1 MNWAQ
6 NRIAAFD
13 TETDGP
19 EPGDARI
26 ITATILELGGDRPRK
41 DFKRLLRTERP
52 IPDGAFRVHGISTEH
67 ANAEG
72 EHRDEAIDDIAVK
85 LAELLTAG
93 IPVVAFN
100 AAYDFTVLDRECR
113 RIQAPT
119 LSERM
124 AMNGAFLGP
133 IIDPHVIDKRVDKF
147 RKGSRTL
154 GATCT
159 FYKIDLGKAHDATA
173 DALGAA
179 RLAYKLAARYPR
191 IGDADLGELHEQ
203 QVAWRAEQ
211 QAGLEEN
218 HRQKGKTGGDYDG
231 SWPLR
236 PLGAVTS

>member
-1 MNWAQ
+1 MTWAK
-6 NRIAAFD
+6 NRLAAFD

-26 ITATILELGGDRPRK
+26 ITATVLELGGGQARR
-41 DFKRLLRTERP
+41 DFKRLLRAERP
-52 IPDGAFRVHGISTEH
+52 IPEGATRVHGITTEH

-72 EHRDEAIDDIAVK
+72 EHRTEAIDDIATK

-133 IIDPHVIDKRVDKF
+133 IIDPHVIDKAVDKF
-147 RKGSRTL
+147 RTGSRTL
-154 GATCT
+154 GNSCE
-159 FYKIDLGKAHDATA
+159 FYEINLGAAHDATA

-179 RLAYKLAARYPR
+179 RLAYKLAVRYPQ
-191 IGDADLGELHEQ
+191 IGDADLADLHTW
-203 QVAWRAEQ
+203 QVGWRAEQ
-211 QAGLEEN
+211 QSSLKA
-218 HRQKGKTGGDYDG
+218 HHARQGKTGGDYDG

-236 PLGAVTS
+236 PFEAVAS

>member
-1 MNWAQ
+1 MTWAQ

-26 ITATILELGGDRPRK
+26 ITATILELGGNQPRK

-72 EHRDEAIDDIAVK
+72 EHRDEAIDDIATK

-93 IPVVAFN
+93 IPIMAFN

-133 IIDPHVIDKRVDKF
+133 IIDPMVIDKQVDKF

-154 GATCT
+154 GAVCK
-159 FYKIDLGKAHDATA
+159 FYEIDLGAAHDATA

-179 RLAYKLAARYPR
+179 RVAYKLAVRYPQ
-191 IGDADLGELHEQ
+191 IGNADLADLHEWQ
-203 QVAWRAEQ
+203 TQWRMEQ

-218 HRQKGKTGGDYDG
+218 HRQRGKLSGDYDG

-236 PLGAVTS
+236 PVAAVAW